1 MKTKATKPGKS
12 RTSLYDIEIKSLEQV
27 FITRAIQAQAEGIT
41 FNPQAIEELNGLM
54 ELSEA
59 LWIKIIKVTSPEITN
74 LLHAYTGIER
84 VIDWAEGR
92 RWDMDLTPEI
102 AIREAKKLLDESLVY
117 LE

>member
-1 MKTKATKPGKS
+1 MYPYAIKA
-12 RTSLYDIEIKSLEQV
+12 LEQV
-27 FITRAIQAQAEGIT
+27 FAIRAIQAQDEKIT

-59 LWIKIIKVTSPEITN
+59 LWTKIVKVMGPEATN
-74 LLHAYTGIER
+74 LLHAYAGIEQ

-92 RWDMDLTPEI
+92 RWDIDLTPEI
-102 AIREAKKLLDESLVY
+102 AIREAKKLLDESSAF